1 MNKSIQESRRL
12 ISFGSI
18 FEQKVGYSR
27 AVCDGRW
34 VFVAGTTGFNYD
46 SMTISDDVR
55 EQCRQTLENI
65 GKALKEADSCFDDV
79 VRTTYIFPD
88 PDDFELCWPV
98 LHEYFDNIRPA
109 STMFSA
115 SLADPRMKIEIEVTA
130 LKPRDLPSDCC
141 P

>member
-1 MNKSIQESRRL
+1 MKDKQGSQRQRQFV
-12 ISFGSI
+12 SFGSV
-18 FEQKVGYSR
+18 FEKKVGYSR

-46 SMTISDDVR
+46 TMEISDDVT

-65 GKALKEADSCFDDV
+65 GMALREAGGDFADV
-79 VRTTYIFPD
+79 VRTTYIFPN

-98 LHEYFDNIRPA
+98 LHEYFGQIRPA

-115 SLADPRMKIEIEVTA
+115 RLADPRMKVEIEVTA
-130 LKPRDLPSDCC
+130 LRARAPSE
-141 P
+141 